1 MKSRTAK
8 LRTADLFAETDASPT
23 SALAPPAPAPS
34 TSMPASPPLRA
45 QRSALRPLQA
55 GGVPPTTQTAGR
67 ARPKQLWY
75 AAVFPEL
82 VNVEHSA
89 AVLQRLCLHAQRFT
103 SFVSIEPPNALL
115 LEIKGSLKLL
125 GPLESLHANIDACW
139 RRLSLPAHSAT
150 APSTLAALWL
160 ARDGDRSAGHRD
172 AGCPIVI
179 EDLGTLPGH
188 LAKLPIACTAWDLE
202 RLQTLRAMGVTRM
215 GELLR
220 LPRAGLARRLG
231 PAAVQDLDIALAR
244 QFAPRRAFVPR
255 ERFRARCDFET
266 EIENVAYLEKA
277 LEPLI
282 ARCAQFLRERQAGV
296 QILRLKLRHRAGPA
310 TLVHLG
316 LASITSERRR
326 LTDVIAQK
334 LGRLELDAPVRGME
348 LVSGSL
354 QPLSACSLDV
364 FAGLTGTGAGT
375 GAGGRD
381 SVPQLVERLR
391 ARLGEDAVYG
401 VASIPEHRPEAA
413 WRRVHELSLT
423 SVRRMGDK
431 MTGGVG
437 GDGMPRPVWLLDA
450 PLAISL
456 PDMQECHQCGGRTP
470 KPTPVRAPEGSEPG
484 MDERQSCLVLEQ
496 GPERIES
503 GWWDGR
509 GVARDYYIARQ
520 CGGRKPK
527 PTPAGRPKGEGQDG
541 PSQCGGRKPKPTPVG
556 RPQGEGQDGPSQCE
570 GRMPKPTPE
579 GRGPGM
585 GPRQI
590 RGARLWV
597 FQERQS
603 KSWYLHG
610 VFA

>member
-1 MKSRTAK
+1 M
-8 LRTADLFAETDASPT
+8 
-23 SALAPPAPAPS
+23 
-34 TSMPASPPLRA
+34 
-45 QRSALRPLQA
+45 
-55 GGVPPTTQTAGR
+55 
-67 ARPKQLWY
+67 
-75 AAVFPEL
+75 
-82 VNVEHSA
+82 EHSA

-103 SFVSIEPPNALL
+103 SFVSIELPNALL
-115 LEIKGSLKLL
+115 LEIKGSLKLF
-125 GPLESLHANIDACW
+125 GPLERLHADIDDCW
-139 RRLSLPAHSAT
+139 RRLALPAHSAT

-160 ARDGDRSAGHRD
+160 ARGGDRSAGHRD

-179 EDLGTLPGH
+179 EDLGMLPGH
-188 LAKLPIACTAWDLE
+188 LAKLPIACTAWDVE
-202 RLQTLRAMGVTRM
+202 WLQTLRAMGVTCM

-296 QILRLKLRHRAGPA
+296 QALRLKLQHRAGPA
-310 TLVHLG
+310 TRVHLG

-326 LTDVIAQK
+326 LTDVIAQR

-348 LVSGSL
+348 LISGSL
-354 QPLSACSLDV
+354 QPLSAGSLDV

-391 ARLGEDAVYG
+391 ARLGEEAVYG
-401 VASIPEHRPEAA
+401 ICSIPEHRPEAA
-413 WRRVHELSLT
+413 WRRVHELRLA
-423 SVRRMGDK
+423 SVSKIDSGHPGPRPAGALRASAPASCLRIGGRMTDAEAI
-431 MTGGVG
+431 
-437 GDGMPRPVWLLDA
+437 DHGMLRPVWLLNE
-450 PLAISL
+450 PLPL
-456 PDMQECHQCGGRTP
+456 D
-470 KPTPVRAPEGSEPG
+470 EPLS
-484 MDERQSCLVLEQ
+484 MPQWHRSSVVLEQ

-503 GWWDGR
+503 GWWDGK
-509 GVARDYYIARQ
+509 GVARDYFVA
-520 CGGRKPK
+520 
-527 PTPAGRPKGEGQDG
+527 
-541 PSQCGGRKPKPTPVG
+541 SQPH
-556 RPQGEGQDGPSQCE
+556 
-570 GRMPKPTPE
+570 
-579 GRGPGM
+579 
-585 GPRQI
+585 
-590 RGARLWV
+590 GARLWV

-603 KSWYLHG
+603 KRWYLHG